1 MDEATNKTIK
11 EIEIR
16 TKQWRFS
23 NLSEQLYIWFDRFN
37 ERFFNIVLKPPVI
50 SFEKTSSRTLGH
62 YVIGRNAFGLK
73 WNININRR
81 YVGLDL
87 AIPWQLYFMKPSI
100 FGKKSLVRKKEKEA
114 AITTIM

>member
-23 NLSEQLYIWFDRFN
+23 NLSEKLYIWFDRFN

-50 SFEKTSSRTLGH
+50 SF
-62 YVIGRNAFGLK
+62 
-73 WNININRR
+73 
-81 YVGLDL
+81 
-87 AIPWQLYFMKPSI
+87 
-100 FGKKSLVRKKEKEA
+100 
-114 AITTIM
+114 